1 MCDMQDREPDAA
13 DGAISI
19 RDLQR
24 NAARVMSQVEHGR
37 SYVVTRHG
45 RTVGRLLPPDP
56 ADEAID
62 RAVAAGLL
70 DVTGLAR
77 ARTAAQVAR
86 IPREPADGDRARPL
100 SDALAELRAD
110 ER

>member
-1 MCDMQDREPDAA
+1 MTEKASDNML
-13 DGAISI
+13 SI

-24 NAARVMSQVEHGR
+24 NAAEVMTRVEHGA
-37 SYVVTRHG
+37 SYVITRHG

-56 ADEAID
+56 GDEAINQ
-62 RAVAAGLL
+62 AIAAGIL
-70 DVTGLAR
+70 DAGDLAH

-86 IPREPADGDRARPL
+86 IAPEPTADPDGRPA
-100 SDALAELRAD
+100 SDALAGIRAD

>member
-1 MCDMQDREPDAA
+1 MTRPLPHNAV
-13 DGAISI
+13 SI

-24 NAARVMSQVEHGR
+24 NAADVLTRVEHGE
-37 SYVVTRHG
+37 SYVITRHG

-56 ADEAID
+56 ADEAIE
-62 RAVAAGLL
+62 AALADGIL
-70 DVTGLAR
+70 DASRLPR

-86 IPREPADGDRARPL
+86 LPREPRSSRAPSPSEVLAD
-100 SDALAELRAD
+100 LRAE

>member
-1 MCDMQDREPDAA
+1 MCVMEEGMSDNR
-13 DGAISI
+13 ISI

-24 NAARVMSQVEHGR
+24 NAADVMTRVEQGM
-37 SYVVTRHG
+37 SYVITRHG
-45 RTVGRLLPPDP
+45 RTVGRLLPPAP
-56 ADEAID
+56 GDEAISQAIAEGIID
-62 RAVAAGLL
+62 AG
-70 DVTGLAR
+70 DLAH

-86 IPREPADGDRARPL
+86 ITPEPATEPGSRPA

>member
-1 MCDMQDREPDAA
+1 MCVMSDEAPDT
-13 DGAISI
+13 AISI

-24 NAARVMSQVEHGR
+24 NAADVMTRVEHGER
-37 SYVVTRHG
+37 YVVTRHG

-56 ADEAID
+56 ADEAIN
-62 RAVAAGLL
+62 RAVADGIL
-70 DVTGLAR
+70 DVTALAS

-86 IPREPADGDRARPL
+86 ITPEPAAEAGQPSL

>member
-1 MCDMQDREPDAA
+1 MSDNR
-13 DGAISI
+13 ISI

-24 NAARVMSQVEHGR
+24 NAAAVMTRVEQGM
-37 SYVVTRHG
+37 SYVITRHG
-45 RTVGRLLPPDP
+45 RTIGRLLPPAP
-56 ADEAID
+56 GDEAISQAIAEGIID
-62 RAVAAGLL
+62 AG
-70 DVTGLAR
+70 DLAH

-86 IPREPADGDRARPL
+86 ITPEPATDPGSRHA